1 MEKISKKYLGE
12 NKMKKL
18 LVGLLLIL
26 VSILPVFSNDNET
39 HEFDNILTE
48 LNKEDFLEEVNFIE
62 KLSLEISE
70 YKINDNYNIRIPNFE
85 QLPDN
90 ALLSDRIL
98 NIKNMVSKY
107 ENFTNELLEISNK
120 KDIKINNILSKM
132 LELQKH

>member
-70 YKINDNYNIRIPNFE
+70 YKINDNYNIR
-85 QLPDN
+85 L
-90 ALLSDRIL
+90 
-98 NIKNMVSKY
+98 KY
-107 ENFTNELLEISNK
+107 TTPELGSISYPIHFVN
-120 KDIKINNILSKM
+120 LY
-132 LELQKH
+132 